1 MDQYQSRCTSLD
13 LGLGRKEEV
22 AVVDKLLLG
31 GKKLREVDGRKSTYR
46 GHGEWYST
54 GEYEA
59 RFGQGGKGVS
69 VQLVQYVDVV
79 KKGRRRSW
87 EEME

>member
-31 GKKLREVDGRKSTYR
+31 GKKLREV
-46 GHGEWYST
+46 
-54 GEYEA
+54 
-59 RFGQGGKGVS
+59 
-69 VQLVQYVDVV
+69 
-79 KKGRRRSW
+79 GRRVLTADMVNGTRRVNTKLDLDRG
-87 EEME
+87 EKGYLYN

>member
-31 GKKLREVDGRKSTYR
+31 GKKLREVDGKKSTYR
-46 GHGEWYST
+46 GHGE
-54 GEYEA
+54 
-59 RFGQGGKGVS
+59 
-69 VQLVQYVDVV
+69 
-79 KKGRRRSW
+79 
-87 EEME
+87 